1 MQAPTVFPPV
11 APIPQFVH
19 GESVAVLAHEPP
31 SGGPHVHALH
41 VRVSVTSAWNTCLL
55 PKPAGQAVSPAF
67 TMQPEKVL
75 AGTHTAWHQLAP
87 EGTHRSCALA
97 QVWAC
102 TAPPDLAQV
111 PPEGPEAV
119 TRACEQMLSQPKSK
133 QLLSPGIGLADEQLF
148 GEVQVVFCWHSKVAV
163 HVRPAGA
170 PHVHCEQP
178 GSVSPSI
185 ATAAENAFQ
194 PAGQGTGAVLGLRS
208 L

>member
-1 MQAPTVFPPV
+1 
-11 APIPQFVH
+11 
-19 GESVAVLAHEPP
+19 VAVLAHEPP

-133 QLLSPGIGLADEQLF
+133 QLLSPGMVLLAEQLLLL
-148 GEVQVVFCWHSKVAV
+148 VQLALCWHSKVAV

-185 ATAAENAFQ
+185 ATGVENPFHPTGHPTA
-194 PAGQGTGAVLGLRS
+194 GAVGLRA